1 MDYQSFRQFRDEL
14 LKSRAPLR
22 LDCMNPSK
30 ALSAWV
36 PRVPGSPANDREAI
50 RRALAAWSGATGMI
64 AEVAVV
70 GTGVRDLLGRLLAK
84 LGREADEMLVRSS

>member
-1 MDYQSFRQFRDEL
+1 
-14 LKSRAPLR
+14 
-22 LDCMNPSK
+22 
-30 ALSAWV
+30 
-36 PRVPGSPANDREAI
+36 
-50 RRALAAWSGATGMI
+50 MI